1 MSKGEKNAMATNIQ
15 KYLAFLKTVEYGSFT
30 RAGELLGYTQS
41 NISHMV
47 NDLETEWQVSLLE
60 RKHSGVSLTSDGVAL
75 MPYIRA
81 VYDDYLKLQAQVDAL
96 NGLQTGIL
104 RIGTLSSV
112 AASWLPGVLKDFRQ
126 DHPGIDIQLLLE
138 EQEGIERWLLEGRI
152 DCGFL
157 RLPTRGEFDSTF
169 LWTDRLLAILPEG
182 HPLCACDRVP
192 IQALGDYPFVFPERG
207 NMNEMLEIMDILKAR
222 GVRMQPH
229 FITGDHYSMLAMIEI
244 GLGISVLSELALQ
257 RVSYKIVA
265 KEFDEPQ
272 YRKVGFALRRGS
284 TLSAAVRGF
293 AEHVKSLREESGQA
307 D

>member
-1 MSKGEKNAMATNIQ
+1 MA
-15 KYLAFLKTVEYGSFT
+15 
-30 RAGELLGYTQS
+30 
-41 NISHMV
+41 
-47 NDLETEWQVSLLE
+47 VSLLE

-96 NGLQTGIL
+96 NGLQMGIL

-112 AASWLPGVLKDFRQ
+112 ATSWLPGVLKDFRQ
-126 DHPGIDIQLLLE
+126 DHPGIDIELLLE
-138 EQEGIERWLLEGRI
+138 EQEGIERWLMEGRI

-182 HPLCACDRVP
+182 HHLCAYDRVP
-192 IQALGDYPFVFPERG
+192 IQALGDYPFIFPERE
-207 NMNEMLEIMDILKAR
+207 NMNEILEIMDILKAK
-222 GVRMQPH
+222 GVRMKPH
-229 FITGDHYSMLAMIEI
+229 FITGDHYSILAMIEI

-272 YRKVGFALRRGS
+272 YRQVGFVLRRGS
-284 TLSAAVRGF
+284 TLSAAVRVF

>member
-1 MSKGEKNAMATNIQ
+1 
-15 KYLAFLKTVEYGSFT
+15 
-30 RAGELLGYTQS
+30 
-41 NISHMV
+41 
-47 NDLETEWQVSLLE
+47 
-60 RKHSGVSLTSDGVAL
+60 
-75 MPYIRA
+75 
-81 VYDDYLKLQAQVDAL
+81 
-96 NGLQTGIL
+96 
-104 RIGTLSSV
+104 
-112 AASWLPGVLKDFRQ
+112 
-126 DHPGIDIQLLLE
+126 
-138 EQEGIERWLLEGRI
+138 
-152 DCGFL
+152 
-157 RLPTRGEFDSTF
+157 
-169 LWTDRLLAILPEG
+169 
-182 HPLCACDRVP
+182 
-192 IQALGDYPFVFPERG
+192 
-207 NMNEMLEIMDILKAR
+207 MNEMLEIMDILKAR